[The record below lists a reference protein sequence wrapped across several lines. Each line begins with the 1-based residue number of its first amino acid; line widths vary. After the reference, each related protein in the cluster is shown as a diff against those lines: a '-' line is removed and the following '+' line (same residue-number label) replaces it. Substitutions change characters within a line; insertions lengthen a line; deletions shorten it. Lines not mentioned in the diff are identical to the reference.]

1 MLTPRTSRKDPAVAN
16 QLCIHCREFHPA
28 GTPFCSN
35 TGKPL
40 PPLGASTAAA
50 GAPAADSM
58 SSTSPASPTSP
69 MSPTSPPPFAPPV
82 SPVSPGSSLAGVE
95 ASPPAG
101 GAPAPGLGG
110 DGEKGVWDLLQQ
122 AFALYRKHAKL
133 LISVA
138 AVVFVPGAVAH
149 ACATAA
155 ILAPTMAVS
164 VGLDPVTHLPVGDPF
179 ASGTVVAGFAAVLLG
194 LLAVAVTGL
203 FLHGIIVPLAQGAMA
218 VALADRIAGGNA
230 GWREIWTWLSRRIG
244 TVLSA
249 VIPAAILT
257 GVGFFFLVV
266 PGLILAFFFS
276 FVPTIALFEGVG
288 GTAALRRSFE
298 LVRSDWLRMLLM
310 LIAFAVISALAQFVA
325 GMLSMGLFG
334 TRLVRD
340 LVTLLAMPIPVLGS
354 VLLYFDVRRKH
365 DPGGFD
371 ERQLAHEMQALRGGG
386 PRPRG

>member
-1 MLTPRTSRKDPAVAN
+1 VAD
-16 QLCIHCREFHPA
+16 LPCIHCRESHPA
-28 GTPFCSN
+28 GTPFCAN

-40 PPLGASTAAA
+40 LPAHSTAPTSGASAPDPLVPPPFVPPPSPTHPVFGASEAKA
-50 GAPAADSM
+50 PPPDPGAPAS
-58 SSTSPASPTSP
+58 
-69 MSPTSPPPFAPPV
+69 
-82 SPVSPGSSLAGVE
+82 
-95 ASPPAG
+95 
-101 GAPAPGLGG
+101 GLGG

-138 AVVFVPGAVAH
+138 AVVFVPGALAH
-149 ACATAA
+149 ACATAT
-155 ILAPTMAVS
+155 ILGPTIAVGA
-164 VGLDPVTHLPVGDPF
+164 GLDPVSHLPVGDPF
-179 ASGTVVAGFAAVLLG
+179 ASGVVVGFTAVLLG

-218 VALADRIAGGNA
+218 VALADRIAGGSA
-230 GWREIWTWLSRRIG
+230 SWREIWTWLLRRTG

-249 VIPAAILT
+249 IIPAAVLT

-266 PGLILAFFFS
+266 PGLILAFFFT

-288 GTAALRRSFE
+288 GTAALRRSFV

-310 LIAFAVISALAQFVA
+310 LIAFAVISAVAQFVA
-325 GMLSMGLFG
+325 GLMSMGLFG

-371 ERQLAHEMQALRGGG
+371 ERQLGREMQALRGGG
-386 PRPRG
+386 LGQ